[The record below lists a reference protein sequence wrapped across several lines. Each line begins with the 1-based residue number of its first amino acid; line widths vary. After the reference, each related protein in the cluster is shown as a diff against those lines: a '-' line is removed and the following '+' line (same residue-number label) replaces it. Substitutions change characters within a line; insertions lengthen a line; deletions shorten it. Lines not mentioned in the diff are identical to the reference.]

1 MRIRSLTPLALIIGA
16 TLGGQAQAS
25 SDDSCY
31 PDWSLLHDSLDVC
44 NNLPFLTPGND
55 SRVNLRLLLADRN
68 AVPLKPNALTEQE
81 LAEGYGPVP
90 FAAFRLANEDIE
102 GDESEESGAAA
113 MSDLLGK
120 LGLARDSN
128 DTAGQAFLQGEGSRC
143 RSNRDESAADFI
155 GQLVDTEGLAV
166 EERQSLA
173 RARLQMLQACTWEGD
188 AQAGLVPSTVQ
199 SPEARAFAAYLQAAM
214 DFYNGRF
221 SEAEKAF
228 ASLADTAQPW
238 LKETSLYM
246 IARTRLNA
254 AEQDAFDEYG
264 SLKEDRDRAAYDSVA
279 EAFDRY
285 LVAYPDGHY
294 TRSARGL
301 LRRVHWLA
309 GDADKLAADYTW
321 QLTEAGDARA
331 SASPETLIQEA
342 DNKLLTALTGAT
354 SSALIT
360 ATHDLMIMRANL
372 PNPLTREQL
381 LAQKSLFDQQPAMF
395 DYLQAAFAFYVD
407 KKPAEALKR
416 LPNDIPE
423 KLGYLAFSQQTLRG
437 LAMEAGNDLPAAQ
450 ALWLK
455 LLPLAQ
461 QPLQREQLE
470 LALAMNYQR
479 SGQLTKVFA
488 GDSPITSAQVRLILL
503 GKAADASLLRQQ
515 IGEGISDT
523 EKATAQF
530 VLLYKELIRSQY
542 AAFADDLKALPETP
556 ADTKLGTSLGYVY
569 DAGHSLQLFR
579 WNGAKAESGYAC
591 PSIGEVA
598 GLLQT
603 NARDA
608 KGLNCLG
615 EFILRNG
622 LDGMPLDHQPGAG
635 ELGGSEPAFKG
646 DVFSRL
652 NGYQTVIADSK
663 ASSDDRAY
671 ALFRA
676 INCYAPSGYN
686 SCGGKDVAPAVRKG
700 WFKQLK
706 STYSGTRWG
715 KSLQYYW

>member
-1 MRIRSLTPLALIIGA
+1 MRIRSLPPLALIIGA

-55 SRVNLRLLLADRN
+55 SRVNLRLLLADRK
-68 AVPLKPNALTEQE
+68 AVALKPNALTEQE

-113 MSDLLGK
+113 MGDLIGK

-155 GQLVDTEGLAV
+155 GQLVDTAGLAV

-199 SPEARAFAAYLQAAM
+199 SPEAKAFAAYLQAAM

-228 ASLADTAQPW
+228 AGLADTAQPW

-279 EAFDRY
+279 EAFDHY

-294 TRSARGL
+294 ARSARGL
-301 LRRVHWLA
+301 MRRVHWLA

-342 DNKLLTALTGAT
+342 DNKLLTGLTGAT

-381 LAQKSLFDQQPAMF
+381 LAQKALFDQQPAMF
-395 DYLQAAFAFYVD
+395 DYLQGAFAFYVD
-407 KKPAEALKR
+407 KNPAQALKR

-423 KLGYLAFSQQTLRG
+423 TLDYLAFSQQTLRG
-437 LAMEAGNDLPAAQ
+437 LAMEAENDLPAAQ
-450 ALWLK
+450 ALWLQ

-470 LALAMNYQR
+470 LALAMNYER

-488 GDSPITSAQVRLILL
+488 SDSPITSAQVRLILL

-530 VLLYKELIRSQY
+530 VLLHKELIRSQY
-542 AAFADDLKALPETP
+542 AAFSDDLKALSETS

-598 GLLQT
+598 GLLQA
-603 NARDA
+603 NAKDA

-622 LDGMPLDHQPGAG
+622 LDSMPLDQKPGEG
-635 ELGGSEPAFKG
+635 ELGSSEPGFKG

-663 ASSDDRAY
+663 ASADDKAY

-706 STYSGTRWG
+706 STYSATRWG
-715 KSLQYYW
+715 ISLQYYW